1 MNNTFLE
8 TAPVQYNPSAIKTL
22 HTSHPAHKKIF
33 PLHWHERMELL
44 RIKEGTLFIEDGINT
59 ISASENEIIIIPPKM
74 LHKGYTREQA
84 VEYDILMFDLRF
96 FYNETTIC
104 QAFLPAVFEGKAIFK
119 PTTDNAETIACF
131 DMILQDS
138 IQGSLMTIANVYMM
152 LGLLY
157 QHCLTE
163 FHKQPKNASVKNI
176 IDYIEN
182 NYMST
187 VTMDSLCQEC
197 GYTAEHLCRK
207 FKKITGLTPMMY
219 LKLFRLEAARKKLK
233 TQEDSIG
240 NIAAEC
246 GFPDTN
252 YFTRCFKAHF
262 GLAPS
267 HYRNEQQ
274 TKVNHHPQMNALY

>member
-8 TAPVQYNPSAIKTL
+8 TAPIQYNPSAIKTL

-44 RIKEGTLFIEDGINT
+44 RIKEGTLLVEDGINT
-59 ISASENEIIIIPPKM
+59 ISASKNEIIIIPPKM
-74 LHKGYTREQA
+74 LHKGHTGEQA
-84 VEYDILMFDLRF
+84 VEYDVLMFDLRF

-104 QAFLPAVFEGKAIFK
+104 QAYLPAIFDGKAVFK
-119 PTTDNAETIACF
+119 PTTDNTETIACF
-131 DMILQDS
+131 DRIFQDGV
-138 IQGSLMTIANVYMM
+138 QGSLKTIANVYRM
-152 LGLLY
+152 LDLLY
-157 QHCLTE
+157 QHCLVE

-176 IDYIEN
+176 MDYIEM
-182 NYMST
+182 NYMSN
-187 VTMDSLCQEC
+187 VTIDGLCREF
-197 GYTAEHLCRK
+197 GYTPEHLCRK
-207 FKKITGLTPMMY
+207 FKKNTGLTPMMY
-219 LKLFRLEAARKKLK
+219 LKIFRLETARKKLK

-246 GFPDTN
+246 GFLDTN

-267 HYRNEQQ
+267 RYRAEQQ
-274 TKVNHHPQMNALY
+274 AK